1 MRPATIG
8 TSLAILA
15 LAGCGTD
22 GAGEQAAEL
31 PEDRTFVS
39 TSVSEGGEPRPLAGD
54 TGVRLTFD
62 DGQLRAHAGC
72 NHLHGNV
79 RLQDGRLD
87 VNRLGGTEIGC
98 SPELAEQ
105 DEWLSGFL
113 ADGPTVELDDE
124 TLVLTGGETTMV
136 LADSDAAEP
145 DRALEGTRW
154 VVDTVLDGDVASSVP
169 RDAEAHLTFAAG
181 GEVRGNAGCNSLDAR
196 YSATG
201 SRLDIEQVVTTNM
214 SCGQH
219 VDRFERTVLDVL
231 SGEPSYEI
239 DGDRL
244 TLTGEEPDRRLRL
257 TAE

>member
-1 MRPATIG
+1 MRPTTIG
-8 TSLAILA
+8 TSLAMLA

-22 GAGEQAAEL
+22 GAGQQAAEL

-39 TSVSEGGEPRPLAGD
+39 TSVSEGGEPRPLVDG
-54 TGVRLTFD
+54 TEVRLTFD
-62 DGQLRAHAGC
+62 GGELRAHAGC
-72 NHLHGNV
+72 NHLFGNV
-79 RLQDGRLD
+79 RLQDGRLQ
-87 VNRLGGTEIGC
+87 VNGLGGTEIGC

-113 ADGPTVELDDE
+113 TGEPAVELDDE
-124 TLVLTGGETTMV
+124 TLVLAGGETTIV
-136 LADSDAAEP
+136 LADSGEAEP
-145 DRALEGTRW
+145 DRALEETRW
-154 VVDTVLDGDVASSVP
+154 LVDTVLDGDVASSVP
-169 RDAEAHLTFAAG
+169 RDAAAHLTFAAG

-196 YSATG
+196 YTATG
-201 SRLDIEQVVTTNM
+201 SRLDVEEITTTNM

-231 SGEPSYEI
+231 AGEPSYEI

-244 TLTGEEPDRRLRL
+244 TLTGGERDRRLRL